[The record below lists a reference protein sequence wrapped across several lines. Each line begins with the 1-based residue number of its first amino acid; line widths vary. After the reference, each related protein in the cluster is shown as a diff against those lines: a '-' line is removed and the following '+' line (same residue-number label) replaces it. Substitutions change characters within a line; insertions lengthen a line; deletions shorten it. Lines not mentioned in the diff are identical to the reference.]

1 MNNILIKNGIIL
13 TGTNDNPV
21 LYGKVLLIE
30 NGKISKIC
38 APEEV
43 GSFAGEVI
51 DAAGKVVM
59 PGLINAHHHFY
70 STMVRGLGKAAP
82 SKDFNE
88 VLENLWWRLD
98 KKLVME
104 DVYYSA
110 LISAIDA
117 VKHGTTTIIDHHAS
131 PGAIIG
137 SLNEIGKAIKA
148 TGIRANLCY
157 EVTDRD
163 GDCLTMDGIKE
174 NVLWLESVKAN
185 KDEHLKGLFGMHAAF
200 TLSDKSLEMIAF
212 EGQRLGCGYH
222 VHVAEAQS
230 DEDYSLKHFGK
241 RVVDRLHSFNLINDK
256 TIAAHCVHVDEA
268 EMEILAAMKTAVAH
282 NPQSNQNNAVGI
294 ADVVKLTQKG
304 CLVGLGTDAMTV
316 NMLEEIRVGLWAQ
329 HLKHDPSQGF
339 MEIANTLLK
348 NNAIISNRY
357 WDNQLGTLEAGKAA
371 DVVLMDYYPPTPL
384 DANTWLG
391 HVIFGLSQS
400 MVDTTI
406 CAGKILYQ
414 NKQLKL
420 DLDEQEAAAK
430 SKELASK
437 LWDRF

>member
-1 MNNILIKNGIIL
+1 MSKILIKNGTIL
-13 TGTNDNPV
+13 TGNADNPV
-21 LYGKVLLIE
+21 LNDKVLLIE

-38 APEEV
+38 APGEV
-43 GSFAGEVI
+43 GVFDGQVI
-51 DAAGKVVM
+51 DATGKVVM
-59 PGLINAHHHFY
+59 PGFINAHHHFY

-98 KKLVME
+98 KKLLME
-104 DVYYSA
+104 DVYYSS

-131 PGAIIG
+131 PGAILG
-137 SLNEIGKAIKA
+137 SLDEIAKA
-148 TGIRANLCY
+148 TKLAGIRANLCY

-163 GDCLTMDGIKE
+163 GDSKALDGIKE
-174 NVLWLESVKAN
+174 NVMWLEAIQAN
-185 KDEHLKGLFGMHAAF
+185 NDEYLKGLFGMHAAF
-200 TLSDKSLEMIAF
+200 TLSNRTLETIAF
-212 EGQRLGCGYH
+212 EGERLNCGYH
-222 VHVAEAQS
+222 IHVAEAAS
-230 DEDYSLKHFGK
+230 DEEYSLKHFNQ
-241 RVVDRLHSFNLINDK
+241 RVVNRLHKFNLLNDK

-268 EMEILAAMKTAVAH
+268 EMEILAQMKTAIAH
-282 NPQSNQNNAVGI
+282 NPQSNQNNSVGI

-339 MEIANTLLK
+339 MEIATTLLK
-348 NNAIISNRY
+348 NNAIIANRY

-371 DVVLMDYYPPTPL
+371 DVVLIDYYPPTPL
-384 DANTWLG
+384 DSNTWLG
-391 HVIFGLSQS
+391 HMIFGLSQS
-400 MVDTTI
+400 QVDTTI

-420 DLDEQEAAAK
+420 DIDEAEVNAKSRECAAK
-430 SKELASK
+430 
-437 LWDRF
+437 LWERF